1 MASNIPKEYQKSYTW
16 DAIVFTDGAT
26 CVRIESNRTN
36 ERRTPPSARVGLRVS
51 RATPNEGARG
61 DARAVSAPRERAN
74 GWMKMM
80 TDGARRVFPPATQVR
95 GLGERARAV

>member
-36 ERRTPPSARVGLRVS
+36 DGRDGPH
-51 RATPNEGARG
+51 RALA
-61 DARAVSAPRERAN
+61 
-74 GWMKMM
+74 
-80 TDGARRVFPPATQVR
+80 
-95 GLGERARAV
+95 LG